1 MRTVGIDIGS
11 TYTKYCYMDGGEVM
25 MLFSEKTPIRQK
37 EYFDKKTLELRGVY
51 HCDKIF
57 SCGYGKNNAGADG
70 SISELVALAAGAGKV
85 APGFDVV
92 LDIGGQDTKIIVCK
106 DGRLKEFFVND
117 KCAAGCGMFVA
128 NSSNLLQI
136 DFGNIS
142 LGDSDEPS
150 VKLSSTCAVFAQSE
164 ITELIADNAKP
175 EEIMKGVIWQVLV
188 QSKAL
193 LGKVRCDRLL
203 FSGGLSQIPGIE
215 RYASSVFGIPVTVP
229 ENSQYLS
236 AIGAAIIASN

>member
-11 TYTKYCYMDGGEVM
+11 TYTKYCCMDGGEVM
-25 MLFSEKTPIRQK
+25 MLFAEKTPVRQK
-37 EYFDKKTLELRGVY
+37 EYFDKKTLELRSLY
-51 HCDKIF
+51 HSDKIF

-70 SISELVALAAGAGKV
+70 SVSELVALAAGAGMT
-85 APGFDVV
+85 APDFDVV

-106 DGRLKEFFVND
+106 EGRLKEFFVND

-128 NSSNLLQI
+128 NSTNLLQQE
-136 DFGNIS
+136 FAEIS
-142 LGDSDEPS
+142 LEGSDEPS
-150 VKLSSTCAVFAQSE
+150 LKLSSTCAVFGQTE
-164 ITELIADNAKP
+164 ITKLIADNVNP
-175 EEIMKGVIWQVLV
+175 EEIMKGVIWQVLI

-203 FSGGLSQIPGIE
+203 FTGGLSQIPGIE

>member
-1 MRTVGIDIGS
+1 MSSIGIDIGS
-11 TYTKYCYMDGGEVM
+11 TYTKYCVLDGSDIVM
-25 MLFSEKTPIRQK
+25 LSSEKTPIRQK
-37 EYFDKKTLELRGVY
+37 EYFEQKIAELDLLYPESPVV
-51 HCDKIF
+51 
-57 SCGYGKNNAGADG
+57 SCGYGKNNAGAG
-70 SISELVALAAGAGKV
+70 KTVSELVALAAGAGMI
-85 APGFDVV
+85 APDFDVV

-128 NSSNLLQI
+128 NSTNLLQQE
-136 DFGNIS
+136 FAKIS
-142 LGDSDEPS
+142 LEGSYEPS
-150 VKLSSTCAVFAQSE
+150 LKLSSTCAVFGQTE
-164 ITELIADNAKP
+164 ITKLIADNVNP
-175 EEIMKGVIWQVLV
+175 EEIMKGVIWQVLI

-203 FSGGLSQIPGIE
+203 FTGGLSQIPGIE

>member
-1 MRTVGIDIGS
+1 MSSIGIDIGS
-11 TYTKYCYMDGGEVM
+11 TYTKYCVLDGSDIVM
-25 MLFSEKTPIRQK
+25 LSSERTPIRQK
-37 EYFDKKTLELRGVY
+37 EFFEKKIAELNSLYPGSSVV
-51 HCDKIF
+51 
-57 SCGYGKNNAGADG
+57 SCGYGKNNAGAG
-70 SISELVALAAGAGKV
+70 KTVSELVALAAGAGMT
-85 APGFDVV
+85 APDFDVV

-128 NSSNLLQI
+128 NSTNLLQQE
-136 DFGNIS
+136 FAEIS
-142 LGDSDEPS
+142 LEGSDEPS
-150 VKLSSTCAVFAQSE
+150 LKLSSTCAVFGQTE
-164 ITELIADNAKP
+164 ITKLIADNVNP
-175 EEIMKGVIWQVLV
+175 EEIMKGVIWQVLI

-203 FSGGLSQIPGIE
+203 FTGGLSQIPGIE